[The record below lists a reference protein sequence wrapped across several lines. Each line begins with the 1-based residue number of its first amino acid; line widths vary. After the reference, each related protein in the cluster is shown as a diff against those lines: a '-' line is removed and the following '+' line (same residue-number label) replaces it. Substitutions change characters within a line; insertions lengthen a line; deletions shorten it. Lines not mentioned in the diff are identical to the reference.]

1 MVAARLLRG
10 TRRYFTLR
18 RLILSTVLGMLSF
31 IVYTTFSRGNEHLM
45 TRSDLVHS
53 LGNFS
58 RPLSTERLQRC
69 AGKRRGKEPNV
80 LRFEFSYCF
89 QRAR

>member
-18 RLILSTVLGMLSF
+18 RLILSTVLAMLLF
-31 IVYTTFSRGNEHLM
+31 IVYTTFSRGNKYLM

-58 RPLSTERLQRC
+58 RPLSTERLQSYT
-69 AGKRRGKEPNV
+69 GKQRGKEPTV
-80 LRFEFSYCF
+80 LIFEF
-89 QRAR
+89 